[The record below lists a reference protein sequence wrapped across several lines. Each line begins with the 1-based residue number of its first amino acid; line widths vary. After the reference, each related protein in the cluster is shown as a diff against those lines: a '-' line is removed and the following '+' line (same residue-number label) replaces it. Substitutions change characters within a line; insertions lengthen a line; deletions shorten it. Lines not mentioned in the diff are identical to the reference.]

1 MRFTPLLLATLMA
14 CSGSPAA
21 RDANSLPKSAPTQPA
36 GETVGE
42 PSGDPTGAGSS
53 NSGSSKGSKKKSSPQ
68 DGATGQVDT
77 GAGGGNDASTGSG
90 GSTPQGGGKDRGV
103 VSPSPGSYGYSQSGY
118 EEFCQGASCDRTKLP
133 ATQTVEVDY
142 QQRSKSSAVA
152 VVDAHVSERS
162 STRTTFE
169 FTDRG
174 TRILE
179 MIITASTGGLDY
191 STRYRPDPPIKAI
204 VLPLSTGK
212 SWAGRWKDNV
222 SGNYRIRVAAR
233 ETLRAGGRSVNAFK
247 LTSKTTFSG
256 ELNGHQDLT
265 AWIDPSTGQVVKT
278 AGFTTAE
285 SSFGRYETRFE
296 TALSGGP
303 GY

>member
-1 MRFTPLLLATLMA
+1 MRFTPLLLVMLMA
-14 CSGSPAA
+14 CSGSPATP
-21 RDANSLPKSAPTQPA
+21 DTNSLPKSAATQPG

-42 PSGDPTGAGSS
+42 PSGDPTEGSSS
-53 NSGSSKGSKKKSSPQ
+53 NSGSRKGSKKKSSPE
-68 DGATGQVDT
+68 DGASGQADT
-77 GAGGGNDASTGSG
+77 GASEGNDAGTGSG
-90 GSTPQGGGKDRGV
+90 GPTSQGTGKGRGV
-103 VSPSPGSYGYSQSGY
+103 VSPSPGSYTYSQSGY

-152 VVDAHVSERS
+152 VVDAHVSSRS

-169 FTDRG
+169 FTERG

-179 MIITASTGGLDY
+179 MVITASTGGLDY
-191 STRYRPDPPIKAI
+191 STRYRPEPPIKAI

-212 SWAGRWKDNV
+212 SWSGRWKDNV
-222 SGNYRIRVAAR
+222 SGNYQIRVVAR
-233 ETLRAGGRSVNAFK
+233 ETLRAGGRTVNAFK

-256 ELNGHQDLT
+256 ELKGHQDLI

-285 SSFGRYETRFE
+285 SSLGRYETRFE